1 MRIRSACVGVV
12 VGLVLVLAVTR
23 PALAQVDLSGQ
34 WQGNFFEDQPERAAG
49 PEIGD
54 YTGLPINAAARMRA
68 EAWDASLLTLP
79 EHQCKPHPSTYG
91 AWGPNA
97 MRIQYE
103 YESDTQALR
112 AIHIDIQILEQ
123 YRTVWMDG
131 RPHPPD
137 YAAHTW
143 QGFSTGHFEG
153 DVLVIETSHI
163 KAGWLRRNGIM
174 HSDRATMV
182 ERYVRHGNILT
193 RMSIVSDPQY
203 FTEPFV
209 RTINWTFNPR
219 QVFQPYPCLDVE
231 EIAGRA
237 PGYVPHHLPGQNDQL
252 EE

>member
-1 MRIRSACVGVV
+1 MLFRFRIRSACVGVV
-12 VGLVLVLAVTR
+12 VGLVLVLTVTR

-174 HSDRATMV
+174 HTDRATMV

-203 FTEPFV
+203 LTEPFV

-219 QVFQPYPCLDVE
+219 QVFQPYP
-231 EIAGRA
+231 
-237 PGYVPHHLPGQNDQL
+237 
-252 EE
+252 